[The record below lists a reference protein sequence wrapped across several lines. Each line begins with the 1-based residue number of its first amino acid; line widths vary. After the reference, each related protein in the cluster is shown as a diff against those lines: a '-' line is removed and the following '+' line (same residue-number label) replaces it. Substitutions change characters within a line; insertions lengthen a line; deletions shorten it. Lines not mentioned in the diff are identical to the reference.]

1 MWPFS
6 NPMIPAFFEARRKAA
21 NITPT
26 GDRGNYTADMFQ
38 EDFPQFFRREDGTEC
53 YTTLVPETML
63 EMFIGLANDAVTPDR
78 WGTQWR
84 YAAGL
89 FAAHHAALYLK
100 TYADGSETPA
110 EVASAAEQQGLVSSA
125 TMGDTSVS
133 YDNKAINAG
142 FEKWGSW
149 NETVYGS
156 QLATMARMLGI
167 GGTYAI

>member
-1 MWPFS
+1 MWPYG

-26 GDRGNYTADMFQ
+26 GDRGNYTVEQFQ
-38 EDFPQFFRREDGTEC
+38 ADFPQFFKREDGTEC
-53 YTTLVPETML
+53 YTSFVPETML
-63 EMFIGLANDAVTPDR
+63 ETFVDMANNAVTPSR
-78 WGTQWR
+78 WGEHWQ
-84 YAAGL
+84 YYAGL
-89 FAAHHAALYLK
+89 YTAHFATLYLK
-100 TYADGSETPA
+100 TYADGSESPA
-110 EVASAAEQQGLVSSA
+110 EVASASEQQGLVSSA

-142 FEKWGSW
+142 FEKWGAW